1 MAAITWDL
9 TIEAGS
15 WEPQYI
21 VLSDPDT
28 NLPLDLTASGY
39 TARMVVATRSDGAGT
54 VLADLGD
61 EQVFRRTNTGR
72 LYFEPAPEITS
83 GWVWRFGYHQIEL
96 TMPTLDLPVRVAAGR
111 VRVSPELVLDPA

>member
-1 MAAITWDL
+1 MSAALPELPHFRIPDGG
-9 TIEAGS
+9 EATVPPEDRGLRRDH
-15 WEPQYI
+15 
-21 VLSDPDT
+21 VRLLVARPD
-28 NLPLDLTASGY
+28 GV
-39 TARMVVATRSDGAGT
+39 RHRRF
-54 VLADLGD
+54 ADLGD